1 MTSDT
6 DFSALHYADETDRCF
21 GLAGMAISL
30 VVWDS
35 EELLRE
41 IDLTAPAEEAL
52 RLSPDFYL
60 SLAPK
65 TGAKAAWEASLRR
78 FQLLAALT
86 VGNVACRHLVRH
98 SRSAISADLDSAIRR
113 FLNDEGEDLCQLEAD
128 EVSRIYGQILTH
140 CNRIFRHPGVS
151 QLAQMLSDT
160 LADQKRLGAPE
171 ILEILR
177 PLNRM

>member
-1 MTSDT
+1 MAENS

-35 EELLRE
+35 EELHHE

-52 RLSPDFYL
+52 RLAPDFYL

-86 VGNVACRHLVRH
+86 VGNIACRHLVRN
-98 SRSAISADLDSAIRR
+98 SRSAISADLDAAIRN

-140 CNRIFRHPGVS
+140 CNRIFRHPGVG
-151 QLAQMLSDT
+151 QLARFLSDSI
-160 LADQKRLGAPE
+160 ADRKRLAADE
-171 ILEILR
+171 VLEILR